1 MKTLVCILIV
11 HLNLI
16 TSFKDRMC
24 DYITVYFMLDQIVN
38 GEIVFVIL
46 RLKNFTENAIEALH
60 DIHISF

>member
-1 MKTLVCILIV
+1 
-11 HLNLI
+11 
-16 TSFKDRMC
+16 MC

-38 GEIVFVIL
+38 GDIVFEIL